1 MYSLYWIWRDSERHR
16 RVGFL
21 SWRSALPVGCML
33 VFLRSYCF
41 RPSRMP
47 ASRTSC
53 SMASTFQGDLQCTPK
68 CERWVG
74 HLWSTSC
81 EWIAV
86 KIQFQPSCLF
96 WLSLQIHN
104 FTPPVKGV
112 SQKSDI
118 WYLGFC
124 YQLSDEERKGTLS
137 WSQLGLCALRVTLWQ
152 VNCAFSFKLLKTCCE
167 VRTSSIPKHDNIVLK
182 KKTIYI
188 FMILIKINGCDNVCL

>member
-1 MYSLYWIWRDSERHR
+1 
-16 RVGFL
+16 
-21 SWRSALPVGCML
+21 ML

-41 RPSRMP
+41 RPLRMP

-81 EWIAV
+81 EWIVV

-96 WLSLQIHN
+96 WLNLQIHN

-118 WYLGFC
+118 WYLGFY
-124 YQLSDEERKGTLS
+124 YQLSDEERKATLS

-152 VNCAFSFKLLKTCCE
+152 VNCAFLNCLKPAVKWE
-167 VRTSSIPKHDNIVLK
+167 HHPYQNMIILYSKREL
-182 KKTIYI
+182 YI
-188 FMILIKINGCDNVCL
+188 FMILIKINGCGIVCL